1 MVSFPQK
8 VFIVM
13 TQKENLMKDCL
24 ARKNDP
30 DRAAE
35 KTNKKVQ
42 GRETITEPCYK
53 NSDVVIVHENCKS
66 LGSEIRC
73 FCVYDVA
80 CVGAE
85 KEL

>member
-1 MVSFPQK
+1 
-8 VFIVM
+8 
-13 TQKENLMKDCL
+13 MKDCL

-30 DRAAE
+30 DRPAE
-35 KTNKKVQ
+35 KTNKRVQ

-53 NSDVVIVHENCKS
+53 NSGVVIAHKNCKS

-73 FCVYDVA
+73 FCVYYYEVA
-80 CVGAE
+80 CAGAE